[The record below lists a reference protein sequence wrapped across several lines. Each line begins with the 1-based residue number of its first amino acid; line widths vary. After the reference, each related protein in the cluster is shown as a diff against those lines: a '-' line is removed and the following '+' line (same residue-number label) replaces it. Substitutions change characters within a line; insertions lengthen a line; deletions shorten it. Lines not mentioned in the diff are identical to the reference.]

1 MTTRRDFLHAS
12 TLLSFGATV
21 PGFLGRSALAAHPSD
36 TPGGDRRAHV

>member
-21 PGFLGRSALAAHPSD
+21 PGFLGRSALAAH
-36 TPGGDRRAHV
+36 TAGPGTTRSP